1 MSLGMFRS
9 LEWLAG
15 AVRNTSGRFVR
26 ASMVACAGFAFYA
39 QAADLPLTRLESVSP
54 AGAASGAEAD
64 MTVAG
69 TDLEGLDTLW
79 FSHPGISAAFV
90 KEKNFKVKVSADV
103 PEGVYDVRAVGNNG
117 ASNPR
122 AFVVDRTATV
132 LKTGECSLAKPM
144 DLSAPAAVFGSV
156 AATGRDHYRVNVK
169 RGERLTIR
177 CMAREIDSKL
187 SPVVTVLGQD
197 GRKVAASDKRGY
209 VDFRAP
215 VDGAFVVQV
224 HDLTFAG
231 GADYFYRLSIDRSPI
246 LEAVMPFAVEPGKK
260 NAVRLL
266 GRGLPGSNPTSIK
279 GWDGTVLEVLETEV
293 AVPSLSALSAR
304 ADGCTVVG
312 ASGVPSFSYRFRCE
326 FGVSNA
332 IELPVLS
339 GSSIVGTDAISASL
353 SGSGAASGALRL
365 PPVPSVASGFF
376 TSGFGGSRVE
386 FDAKKGQVLVAE
398 VFSQRLMDGHTNPFL
413 RLEKSGAHLAEAYG
427 LEVNAGSVRLST
439 LHNDPMLKF
448 EVKEDGVHT
457 LFVSDLSNAVR
468 SGRGEPFA
476 LQVRSEEPDFRLVAA
491 TEPPPETAAD
501 RAVAPRGAVLRAGGT
516 AALRVVALRVGGFNE
531 AIRLSAQD
539 LPPGVS
545 CEPTWIVAGK
555 TEGVLILRADA
566 GIGKAVSLVRVQG
579 TSQSGALARFARG
592 ASVRWPIADYNNDTP
607 SVRLS
612 RGDGVVVATSAS
624 AAPLALLPQSGA
636 VLEATAGGKIEV
648 PLKVSRSADFKD
660 VLKIKSA
667 GAAGLDALKE
677 IDADAK
683 SEIVKIPLDLAAI
696 KLPEGLHSVYFT
708 TQAKA
713 KVSGRDV
720 VTTVYSPVVQI
731 QVSTAAKPPAEKPP
745 AEPAP
750 AK

>member
-1 MSLGMFRS
+1 MSPGKFRS

-15 AVRNTSGRFVR
+15 AACNMLWRLSRG
-26 ASMVACAGFAFYA
+26 SLVACAVVAFHA
-39 QAADLPLTRLESVSP
+39 DAADLPLTRLESVSP
-54 AGAASGAEAD
+54 AGAAAGAEVD
-64 MTVAG
+64 LSIAG
-69 TDLEGLDTLW
+69 TDLEGVDALW

-90 KEKNFKVKVSADV
+90 KEKSFKVKVNADV
-103 PEGVYDVRAVGNNG
+103 QEGVYDVRAVGNHG

-122 AFVVDRTATV
+122 AFVVDRMATV
-132 LKTGECSLAKPM
+132 LKAGECSLAKPM
-144 DLSAPAAVFGSV
+144 DVLAPAAVFGTL
-156 AATGRDHYRVNVK
+156 AATGRDHYRVNAK
-169 RGERLTIR
+169 RGERFTIR
-177 CMAREIDSKL
+177 CMAREIDSKV
-187 SPVVTVLGQD
+187 SPVVTVLQD
-197 GRKVAASDKRGY
+197 GRKVAASDKRCY

-224 HDLTFAG
+224 HDLSFAG

-246 LEAVMPFAVEPGKK
+246 LEAVMPFALEPGKK

-266 GRGLPGSNPTSIK
+266 GRGLPGSKPASIK
-279 GWDGTVLEVLETEV
+279 GWDGTMLEVLETEID
-293 AVPSLSALSAR
+293 VPALSGLNAR

-326 FGVSNA
+326 SGVSNA
-332 IELPVLS
+332 IELPVLA
-339 GSSIVGTDAISASL
+339 GSLLVGTDPISASL
-353 SGSGAASGALRL
+353 SGSGAKSGALRL
-365 PPVPSVASGFF
+365 PSVPSVASGFF
-376 TSGFGGSRVE
+376 TSGFAGSRVE
-386 FDAKKGQVLVAE
+386 FDARKGQVLVAE

-439 LHNDPMLKF
+439 LHNDPVLKF

-457 LFVSDLSNAVR
+457 LLVSDLSNAVR
-468 SGRGEPFA
+468 SGRGEAFA
-476 LQVRSEEPDFRLVAA
+476 LQVRAEEPDFRLVAA

-516 AALRVVALRVGGFNE
+516 TALRVVALKAGGFNE

-545 CEPTWIVAGK
+545 CEPTWIAAGK

-566 GIGKAVSLVRVQG
+566 GIGKAVALVRVQG
-579 TSQSGALARFARG
+579 TSQSGALVRFARG
-592 ASVRWPIADYNNDTP
+592 AGARWPVADYNTDTP
-607 SVRLS
+607 SARLS

-624 AAPLALLPQSGA
+624 AAPLALLPQTGA
-636 VLEATAGGKIEV
+636 VVEAAAGGKIEV

-660 VLKIKSA
+660 VLKIKSG
-667 GAAGLDALKE
+667 GASGLEALKE

-683 SEIVKIPLDLAAI
+683 SEVVKIPLDLAAI

-713 KVSGRDV
+713 KVAGRDV

-731 QVSTAAKPPAEKPP
+731 QVSAAAKAAEVKSP

>member
-1 MSLGMFRS
+1 
-9 LEWLAG
+9 
-15 AVRNTSGRFVR
+15 
-26 ASMVACAGFAFYA
+26 
-39 QAADLPLTRLESVSP
+39 
-54 AGAASGAEAD
+54 
-64 MTVAG
+64 
-69 TDLEGLDTLW
+69 
-79 FSHPGISAAFV
+79 
-90 KEKNFKVKVSADV
+90 
-103 PEGVYDVRAVGNNG
+103 
-117 ASNPR
+117 
-122 AFVVDRTATV
+122 
-132 LKTGECSLAKPM
+132 
-144 DLSAPAAVFGSV
+144 
-156 AATGRDHYRVNVK
+156 
-169 RGERLTIR
+169 
-177 CMAREIDSKL
+177 
-187 SPVVTVLGQD
+187 
-197 GRKVAASDKRGY
+197 
-209 VDFRAP
+209 
-215 VDGAFVVQV
+215 
-224 HDLTFAG
+224 
-231 GADYFYRLSIDRSPI
+231 
-246 LEAVMPFAVEPGKK
+246 
-260 NAVRLL
+260 
-266 GRGLPGSNPTSIK
+266 
-279 GWDGTVLEVLETEV
+279 
-293 AVPSLSALSAR
+293 
-304 ADGCTVVG
+304 
-312 ASGVPSFSYRFRCE
+312 
-326 FGVSNA
+326 
-332 IELPVLS
+332 
-339 GSSIVGTDAISASL
+339 
-353 SGSGAASGALRL
+353 
-365 PPVPSVASGFF
+365 
-376 TSGFGGSRVE
+376 
-386 FDAKKGQVLVAE
+386 
-398 VFSQRLMDGHTNPFL
+398 
-413 RLEKSGAHLAEAYG
+413 
-427 LEVNAGSVRLST
+427 
-439 LHNDPMLKF
+439 
-448 EVKEDGVHT
+448 
-457 LFVSDLSNAVR
+457 VSDLSNAVR

-545 CEPTWIVAGK
+545 CEPTWIAAGK

-731 QVSTAAKPPAEKPP
+731 QVSAATKAAEAKPPAAKSS